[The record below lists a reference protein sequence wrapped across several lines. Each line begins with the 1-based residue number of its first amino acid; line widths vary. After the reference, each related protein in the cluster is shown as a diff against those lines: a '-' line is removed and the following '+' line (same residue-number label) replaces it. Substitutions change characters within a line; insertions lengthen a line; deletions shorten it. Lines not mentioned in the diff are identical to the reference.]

1 MAKNVF
7 NPEKR
12 YNVLMCC
19 KFDNNAIPSTLPG
32 YFEADTIEREGE
44 LSRERQFAV
53 FHVDEPQGNKYPAH
67 WVGVYR
73 IPMGHLQVNPPEEI
87 TD

>member
-1 MAKNVF
+1 MKNVF

-19 KFDNNAIPSTLPG
+19 KFDNNAIPATLPG
-32 YFEADTIEREGE
+32 HFEPDTIEREGE
-44 LSRERQFAV
+44 YSNEKQFAV
-53 FHVDEPQGNKYPAH
+53 FHVDEPHGHEYPAH

-73 IPMGHLQVNPPEEI
+73 IPMGHLQVFPPQEI
-87 TD
+87 P

>member
-1 MAKNVF
+1 MKNVF
-7 NPEKR
+7 DPAKR
-12 YNVLMCC
+12 YNVVMCC
-19 KFDNNAIPSTLPG
+19 KFDNNAIPPTLPG
-32 YFEADTIEREGE
+32 HFEPDTLEIEGE

-87 TD
+87 AD